1 MAQSITRWNV
11 SAQVPLKSPC
21 ETALT
26 PYVTAG
32 DTDGIPILTF
42 GPESGIPVN
51 EYICTRTWITSELA
65 QNWLDNIDGIAAG
78 VGAVCLEKT
87 LVP

>member
-11 SAQVPLKSPC
+11 SAQVPLKDPC
-21 ETALT
+21 EQALI
-26 PYVTAG
+26 PYVAAG
-32 DTDGIPILTF
+32 DTDGIPNLAF
-42 GPESGIPVN
+42 GPGGGIPVN
-51 EYICTRTWITSELA
+51 EYTCTRTWITSELA

-78 VGAVCLEKT
+78 IGAVCLEKT